1 MPAFS
6 FRHIKN
12 LYPIFWSKAREVTD
26 AMIADVHKQSGTED
40 EGVVEVGGWA
50 SRVTLDIIGVAGI
63 GHDFNAIE
71 NPDSELNTCYRTIFS
86 PNRGVRLLELAGL
99 ILPGWFL
106 RNLPV
111 KQNRQLQAA
120 RSLVRRTCFDLVHEK
135 REKLENG
142 KSTGTDILSV
152 AMESGGFSDEDMV
165 NQLMTFL
172 AAGHETT
179 ASAMMWAIYLL
190 CRNPDVQTRLREDV
204 RAGLPGIS
212 DATSTVDSAEVDKI
226 SYLHAVCNEVFRLTP
241 PVSLTLRTTANDSTI
256 LNQPIP
262 KGTTIILSP
271 QAVNLNPQLWG
282 EDAGQFN
289 PERWMGPGRANSGG
303 ADSNYSMLT
312 FLHGP
317 RSCIGKDFAKA
328 EFAVLLAAWVGR
340 FEMEFEDKDYELV
353 IGGGITSKPK
363 GGLSVRIKA
372 LEGW

>member
-6 FRHIKN
+6 FRHIKD

-26 AMIADVHKQSGTED
+26 AMAADVHKQSGAND

-63 GHDFNAIE
+63 GHDFNAIQ
-71 NPDSELNTCYRTIFS
+71 NPDSELNTCYRTVFS
-86 PNRGVRLLELAGL
+86 PSGGARILQFASL

-106 RNLPV
+106 RGIPL
-111 KQNRQLQAA
+111 KQNRMLQAA
-120 RSLVRRTCFDLVHEK
+120 RTLIRRTCFDLVREK
-135 REKLENG
+135 REKLANG
-142 KSTGTDILSV
+142 KSTGKDILSV

-190 CRNPDVQTRLREDV
+190 CRHPEIQTRLREDV
-204 RAGLPGIS
+204 RAGLPSIT
-212 DATSTVDSAEVDKI
+212 DPKSTVTAAEVDNI
-226 SYLHAVCNEVFRLTP
+226 SYLHAVCNEVFRFTP
-241 PVSLTLRTTANDSTI
+241 PVSLTMRTTANDSTI

-282 EDAGQFN
+282 EDAAQFN
-289 PERWMGPGRANSGG
+289 PERWMGSGRANSGG
-303 ADSNYSMLT
+303 AESNYALLT

-328 EFAVLLAAWVGR
+328 EFAVLLAAWIGR
-340 FEMEFEDKDYELV
+340 FEMEFEDKNYELV

-363 GGLSVRIKA
+363 GGLRVKVKV
-372 LEGW
+372 LEDW